1 MYRTILAPGA
11 IWPITPSPS
20 IPPGVPSHGHSVYLC
35 VLNNPGMTISQIATA
50 VEKAR
55 RTVDA
60 QIIRMID
67 NGLFVKVGK
76 RIYPNEEK
84 KQIQAETSPR

>member
-1 MYRTILAPGA
+1 
-11 IWPITPSPS
+11 
-20 IPPGVPSHGHSVYLC
+20 
-35 VLNNPGMTISQIATA
+35 MTISQIATA